1 MATKKRRV
9 KRYDEGGLTEEDYK
23 RKGLEESA
31 GEKISFLKRL
41 MMGNIDEP
49 GSEAYSRLGAGRG
62 RAASVPVEERKFT
75 PVEEMRK
82 AAPEVEM
89 AKEISRSGTSYSD
102 YGDAEPAT
110 YTVTPTKVTKEKTE
124 VQTAKPVKPS
134 AGAGRGGQGGPNAQ
148 EQKTYRERYGAGRG
162 ERGGPTAD
170 ELNAYRM
177 DQERKRLMDLE
188 QKQAL
193 ERVTPEE
200 FLGPGTGLKAM
211 HRLAKSL
218 ADRAPKLR
226 EYVQPLLTGPKGKEL
241 LEGPGNVPRLPAPK
255 RPSPSGSGPASRM
268 ESKPSAS
275 RREAEAGKRSTRKY
289 NEDEGGMEF
298 KRGGKIKKMA
308 SGGSTASRRA
318 DGIAVRGKTK
328 GRIY

>member
-1 MATKKRRV
+1 MATKKRKV
-9 KRYDEGGLTEEDYK
+9 KRYQEGGVTEEEYK
-23 RKGLEESA
+23 RRGLEESR
-31 GEKISFLKRL
+31 GEKVGFLERL
-41 MMGNIDEP
+41 MAGNIDEP
-49 GSEAYSRLGAGRG
+49 GSEAYKRFGAGRG
-62 RAASVPVEERKFT
+62 RAAAVPVEDRTFT
-75 PVEEMRK
+75 PVEDIKK
-82 AAPEVEM
+82 AAQEMKEV
-89 AKEISRSGTSYSD
+89 ARSDTSYSD
-102 YGDAEPAT
+102 YGDAAPAT

-134 AGAGRGGQGGPNAQ
+134 AGAGRGGQGGPTAQ
-148 EQKTYRERYGAGRG
+148 EQKAYRERYGAGRG

-177 DQERKRLMDLE
+177 DQERKRLMGLE

-218 ADRAPKLR
+218 AERAPKLA

-268 ESKPSAS
+268 ESKPGAA

>member
-1 MATKKRRV
+1 MATKKRKV
-9 KRYDEGGLTEEDYK
+9 KRYQEGGVTEEEYK
-23 RKGLEESA
+23 RRGLEESR
-31 GEKISFLKRL
+31 GEKVGFLERL
-41 MMGNIDEP
+41 MAGNIDEP
-49 GSEAYSRLGAGRG
+49 GSEAYKRFGAGRG
-62 RAASVPVEERKFT
+62 RAAAVPVEDRTFT
-75 PVEEMRK
+75 PVEDIKK
-82 AAPEVEM
+82 AAQEMKEV
-89 AKEISRSGTSYSD
+89 ARSDTSYSD
-102 YGDAEPAT
+102 YGDAAPAT

-134 AGAGRGGQGGPNAQ
+134 AGAGRGGQGGPTAQ
-148 EQKTYRERYGAGRG
+148 EQKAYRERYGAGRG

-177 DQERKRLMDLE
+177 DQERKRLMGLE

-200 FLGPGTGLKAM
+200 NFMPIGRVA
-211 HRLAKSL
+211 RLFKSL
-218 ADRAPKLR
+218 MPAEKLR
-226 EYVQPLLTGPKGKEL
+226 EYVQPALPGPKAKEL

>member
-1 MATKKRRV
+1 MATKKRKV
-9 KRYDEGGLTEEDYK
+9 KRYQEGGVTEEEYK
-23 RKGLEESA
+23 RRGLEESR
-31 GEKISFLKRL
+31 GEKVGFLERL
-41 MMGNIDEP
+41 MAGNIDEP
-49 GSEAYSRLGAGRG
+49 GSEAYKRFGAGRG
-62 RAASVPVEERKFT
+62 RAAAVPVEDRTFT
-75 PVEEMRK
+75 PVEDIKK
-82 AAPEVEM
+82 AAQEMKEV
-89 AKEISRSGTSYSD
+89 ARSDTSYSD
-102 YGDAEPAT
+102 YGDAAPAT
-110 YTVTPTKVTKEKTE
+110 FTVTPTKVTKETTT
-124 VQTAKPVKPS
+124 VQRGGDARDLEGKTAKSSRGSRGKEFGSGGGRGPS
-134 AGAGRGGQGGPNAQ
+134 A
-148 EQKTYRERYGAGRG
+148 E
-162 ERGGPTAD
+162 

-177 DQERKRLMDLE
+177 DQERKRLKDLE

-218 ADRAPKLR
+218 ADRAPKLA

-241 LEGPGNVPRLPAPK
+241 LEGPGNMPRLPAPK

-289 NEDEGGMEF
+289 NEDEGGVEF